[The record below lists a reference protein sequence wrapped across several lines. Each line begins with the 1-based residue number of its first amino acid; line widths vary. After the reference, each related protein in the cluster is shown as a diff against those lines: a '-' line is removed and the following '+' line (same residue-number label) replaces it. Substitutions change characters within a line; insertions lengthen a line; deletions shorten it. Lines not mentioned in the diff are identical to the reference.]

1 MKAKISYTSAELEI
15 VRLEV
20 SDLIAT
26 SAQGGSDDW
35 SEDGSNVDSGGW
47 T

>member
-1 MKAKISYTSAELEI
+1 MKNKLFYTSAELEI

-35 SEDGSNVDSGGW
+35 LGGDSNIDSGGW